1 MAGAKLNG
9 IPPGVVDQV
18 FSAFEPFAPYG
29 FNKAH
34 ALCFGLIAYQT
45 AYLKANYPVEF
56 MTASLNGFR
65 ERAEKVAA
73 VVAECKRLE
82 IQVRPPDVQSSQALF
97 TVETDGS
104 GAPEAIRFRLVAVKN
119 GGEGAIEA

>member
-45 AYLKANYPVEF
+45 AYLKANYPGEF

-73 VVAECKRLE
+73 VGAECRR
-82 IQVRPPDVQSSQALF
+82 VGGGGRAPPGQGSQS
-97 TVETDGS
+97 
-104 GAPEAIRFRLVAVKN
+104 LVA
-119 GGEGAIEA
+119 GGTPWGRGARAGCAVRSAVEEGWRGGGA